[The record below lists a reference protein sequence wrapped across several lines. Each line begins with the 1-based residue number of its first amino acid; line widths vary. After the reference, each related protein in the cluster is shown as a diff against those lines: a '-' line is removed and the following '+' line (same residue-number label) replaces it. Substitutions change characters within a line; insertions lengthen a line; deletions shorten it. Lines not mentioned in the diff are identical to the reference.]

1 MQPYHLGSIHALRLG
16 VRYCQLRCQTVIA
29 LHLHFSEGW
38 TCKPFKLDKLVV
50 LTICK
55 HNAPT
60 HLVMRTR
67 PYRNDRIIN
76 VIRDMFFA
84 GGATSFARRFQFLF
98 PTFEG
103 RNGDEK
109 MEVPI
114 AMVALVAT
122 AVTTFLDIW

>member
-1 MQPYHLGSIHALRLG
+1 
-16 VRYCQLRCQTVIA
+16 
-29 LHLHFSEGW
+29 
-38 TCKPFKLDKLVV
+38 
-50 LTICK
+50 
-55 HNAPT
+55 
-60 HLVMRTR
+60 MRTR

-84 GGATSFARRFQFLF
+84 GGATSFAWRFRFLF